1 MMICQER
8 NCKITKLIFGFVMLV
23 MYVLCLIFG
32 IKSYLQNG
40 LEFYSIGFRIYFPI
54 LQIIISFVLIFSAI
68 FSKKNNAIMYSLALN
83 TPLLYA
89 IFDQILNNYRNEEF
103 IKFIVLYI
111 GFGLYIVSIILLN
124 STKSYLFKIT
134 TILLSL
140 FPTTFVILN
149 KDNILHLL
157 FCGRIGDVHLS
168 IVFSTILSMAPFILI
183 MLSFKRSQ
191 NSETLNENKSVNRT
205 IKNVPET
212 IMKYKELLDCGI
224 ISEEEFEIKKSQL
237 LNKN

>member
-8 NCKITKLIFGFVMLV
+8 NCKITKLIFGFVMFV
-23 MYVLCLIFG
+23 MYVLCLVFS

-40 LEFYSIGFRIYFPI
+40 LEFYSIGFGIYFPI

-68 FSKKNNAIMYSLALN
+68 FSKKSNAIMYSLALN
-83 TPLLYA
+83 TQLLYA
-89 IFDQILNNYRNEEF
+89 IFNQILNYRNEEF

-149 KDNILHLL
+149 KNNILHLL
-157 FCGRIGDVHLS
+157 ICGSIGDVHLS

-183 MLSFKRSQ
+183 MLSFTRSQ

-205 IKNVPET
+205 IKNVPE
-212 IMKYKELLDCGI
+212 KL
-224 ISEEEFEIKKSQL
+224 
-237 LNKN
+237 

>member
-23 MYVLCLIFG
+23 MYVLCLVFS

-40 LEFYSIGFRIYFPI
+40 LEFYSIGFGIYFPI

-68 FSKKNNAIMYSLALN
+68 FSKKSNAIMYSLALN
-83 TPLLYA
+83 TQLLYA
-89 IFDQILNNYRNEEF
+89 IFNQILNYRNEEF

-149 KDNILHLL
+149 KNNILHLL
-157 FCGRIGDVHLS
+157 ICGSIGDVHLS

-212 IMKYKELLDCGI
+212 IMKYKELLDYGI
-224 ISEEEFEIKKSQL
+224 ISEEEFETKKSQL

>member
-23 MYVLCLIFG
+23 IYVLCLVFS

-40 LEFYSIGFRIYFPI
+40 LEFYSIGFGIYFPI
-54 LQIIISFVLIFSAI
+54 LQIIISFVLI
-68 FSKKNNAIMYSLALN
+68 
-83 TPLLYA
+83 
-89 IFDQILNNYRNEEF
+89 
-103 IKFIVLYI
+103 
-111 GFGLYIVSIILLN
+111 
-124 STKSYLFKIT
+124 
-134 TILLSL
+134 
-140 FPTTFVILN
+140 
-149 KDNILHLL
+149 
-157 FCGRIGDVHLS
+157 
-168 IVFSTILSMAPFILI
+168 FSTILSMAPFILI